1 MKVKITTDHL
11 YLLTTFLSFLN
22 MWIVNINDQSRFQL
36 SFQQFTK
43 KQIVNKKKGACSR
56 TKGTTTT
63 NRAIGYKLYH
73 TGLTSHD
80 NIHIN

>member
-1 MKVKITTDHL
+1 MKVQIMTDHL

-22 MWIVNINDQSRFQL
+22 MWIVNINNQSRFQL

-43 KQIVNKKKGACSR
+43 KQIVNKNKGACSR
-56 TKGTTTT
+56 TKDTTTTT

-80 NIHIN
+80 NIN

>member
-43 KQIVNKKKGACSR
+43 KQIVNKKKGLVAGRKVPLQQIELSV
-56 TKGTTTT
+56 
-63 NRAIGYKLYH
+63 
-73 TGLTSHD
+73 TSCT
-80 NIHIN
+80 IRG